1 MIAARLLCSTVML
14 YCFSICNAFEASSV
28 RQRLPTQLWIVPQ
41 QLGSFEVLE
50 LPELP
55 SSRQV
60 SLLDFSTVSIP
71 FATAWEWQKSLLDE
85 HIDRISQKD
94 VKCQFMRERSDI
106 LGLDAVIM
114 LQHLPVYTLG
124 TGSDEKFVLSND
136 KHVPIVRMD
145 R

>member
-1 MIAARLLCSTVML
+1 M
-14 YCFSICNAFEASSV
+14 
-28 RQRLPTQLWIVPQ
+28 
-41 QLGSFEVLE
+41 
-50 LPELP
+50 
-55 SSRQV
+55 
-60 SLLDFSTVSIP
+60 SIP